1 MGFFSLYYLVES
13 SDIKKNVYDNGK
25 KRLATYNE
33 DSLAVNDIV
42 KAYDLQYDKDVV
54 SYFDKYNIPLEF
66 RKVIVSTNLYRA
78 LDFLDIFGASYVIG
92 KEFFSKS
99 FFQLN
104 YEYSDVGKVLVGARF
119 PSLALFKNVDDPL
132 LVFESKAKPSSY
144 FSALLFFIRLK
155 MRGCYDD
162 YIKALTDVLAVEKQE
177 DYDSSNILKK

>member
-42 KAYDLQYDKDVV
+42 KDYDLQYDKDVV

-78 LDFLDIFGASYVIG
+78 LDFLDIFFAPYVIG
-92 KEFFSKS
+92 KEFFSK
-99 FFQLN
+99 F
-104 YEYSDVGKVLVGARF
+104 DII
-119 PSLALFKNVDDPL
+119 D
-132 LVFESKAKPSSY
+132 
-144 FSALLFFIRLK
+144 
-155 MRGCYDD
+155 
-162 YIKALTDVLAVEKQE
+162 
-177 DYDSSNILKK
+177 